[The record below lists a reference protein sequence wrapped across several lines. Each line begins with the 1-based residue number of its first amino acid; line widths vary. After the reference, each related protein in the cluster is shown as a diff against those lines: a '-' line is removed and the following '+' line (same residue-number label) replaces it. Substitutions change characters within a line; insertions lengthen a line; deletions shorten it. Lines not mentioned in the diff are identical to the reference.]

1 MSARFIEA
9 ARHSWDDLPENIRGA
24 IWILIAAGLLTTMS
38 ALIKH
43 LGKDIPA
50 VQLVFFRSVIGTI
63 LVVPI
68 IIRTGFSVF
77 HTKRPLM
84 HLARVSAGTL
94 GMFCVFYAFTHLP
107 LAETMAIV
115 FSRPLFAVWL
125 AAIFLGEIVGAR
137 RITAALA
144 GFAGVLIMVRPGSAT
159 FDPASLYAL
168 TAAISAG
175 CIAVVIKKM
184 SATESTMT
192 MVLWFSVG
200 SAVITLIPSIYVWV
214 PPHGSQWVYLV
225 LIGGIGVIGQAA
237 LTKGFST
244 GDTSFV
250 TPFDYSRLIYA
261 TVIGFFFFT
270 EIPDMWSVLG
280 ALIIVSSGTYIAR
293 RELSLIRARAKETPS
308 AAAPPKDAP
317 RDEAK

>member
-1 MSARFIEA
+1 MSGRFIEA

-63 LVVPI
+63 LLVPI

-84 HLARVSAGTL
+84 HLCRVSAGTL

-144 GFAGVLIMVRPGSAT
+144 GFAGVLIMVRPGTAT

-200 SAVITLIPSIYVWV
+200 SAVITAVPAMVVWV
-214 PPHGSQWVYLV
+214 PPAPAQWAT
-225 LIGGIGVIGQAA
+225 LILMGIVGVGGMAA

-250 TPFDYSRLIYA
+250 SPFDYSRLLYA
-261 TVIGFFFFT
+261 TALGFFVFGET
-270 EIPDMWSVLG
+270 PDAWSAMG
-280 ALIIVSSGTYIAR
+280 ALIIVASGYYIVR
-293 RELSLIRARAKETPS
+293 RELALTRARLRA
-308 AAAPPKDAP
+308 
-317 RDEAK
+317 RRGGG